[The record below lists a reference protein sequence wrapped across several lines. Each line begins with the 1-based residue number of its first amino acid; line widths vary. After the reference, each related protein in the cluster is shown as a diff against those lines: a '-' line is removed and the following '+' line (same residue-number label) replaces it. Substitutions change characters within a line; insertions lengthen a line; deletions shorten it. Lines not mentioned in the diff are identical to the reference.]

1 MPSRRSGA
9 ALKQARNA
17 SQDKLSVFFPKLG
30 IDFRK
35 VKSLY
40 DIKERDA
47 LFYRVQFVLEHCDKE
62 RYKKFRSGKLSLM
75 QCISR
80 IEGESKNGV
89 HYKVLDDF
97 IEEIGEDVL
106 KNPPAAIKRAYQ
118 EIAIE
123 EKLLKD
129 AKKRGIDPKIL
140 KATARNLNI

>member
-1 MPSRRSGA
+1 
-9 ALKQARNA
+9 
-17 SQDKLSVFFPKLG
+17 
-30 IDFRK
+30 
-35 VKSLY
+35 
-40 DIKERDA
+40 
-47 LFYRVQFVLEHCDKE
+47 
-62 RYKKFRSGKLSLM
+62 M

-140 KATARNLNI
+140 KATARNLNIQERCAKSIFSKPKPGLQFIE